1 MSCIFHQ
8 WFYRGAAAPT
18 FAAHGD
24 HVGER
29 GMTEDDGLICS
40 YLLDGRGGGRA
51 LGWAEIA
58 RWRPQ
63 DGLLW
68 VHLDRAGSA
77 ARRWLQ
83 QDGGLDPVIAGAL
96 LAEEVRPR
104 ELRIEDAL
112 LVVLRGVNLNPGAD
126 PEDMVGIRIW
136 LEPTRIVTVRHRRL
150 MAISDLREAIAVDR
164 GPTSPGQFLV
174 MLSAR
179 LIERMGP
186 VLDDLIDE
194 VDRLEDTVVTAHSAD
209 LRGAL
214 GSLRRQAIALRRYL
228 APQREVMVRLALE
241 QTSWLVAQDKA
252 YLREIGDRTTRFVE
266 DLDAARER
274 AGVVQ
279 DELNNRISDQMNRTM
294 YLLTVVAAV
303 LLPPSLL
310 TGLLGVNVGG
320 MPGVDHPMSFA
331 IVVALIVAIAV
342 VEVAV
347 LRRLKWI

>member
-1 MSCIFHQ
+1 
-8 WFYRGAAAPT
+8 
-18 FAAHGD
+18 
-24 HVGER
+24 
-29 GMTEDDGLICS
+29 MTEDDGLICA
-40 YLLDGRGGGRA
+40 YLLDGQGGGRTI
-51 LGWAEIA
+51 GWSEIA
-58 RWRPQ
+58 SWQ
-63 DGLLW
+63 ASDGLLW
-68 VHLDRAGSA
+68 VHLDRAGPE

-83 QDGGLDPVIAGAL
+83 ERSGLDPVIAGAL

-136 LEPTRIVTVRHRRL
+136 LEPARVVTVRHRRL
-150 MAISDLREAIAVDR
+150 MAIGDLREALAGGR
-164 GPTSPGQFLV
+164 GPSSPGQFMV
-174 MLSAR
+174 MLSGR
-179 LIERMGP
+179 LIERVGP
-186 VLDDLIDE
+186 VIDDLVDE
-194 VDRLEDTVVTAHSAD
+194 VDRLEDTVVTAHSAE

-228 APQREVMVRLALE
+228 APQREVMARLAME
-241 QTSWLVAQDKA
+241 QTSWLQADDKA
-252 YLREIGDRTTRFVE
+252 YLREVSDRTTRFVE

-279 DELNNRISDQMNRTM
+279 DELNSRISDQMNRTM

-310 TGLLGVNVGG
+310 TGLLGINVGG
-320 MPGVDHPMSFA
+320 MPGADNPLSFA
-331 IVVALIVAIAV
+331 IVVVLIIALAV

-347 LRRLKWI
+347 LRHLKWI

>member
-1 MSCIFHQ
+1 M
-8 WFYRGAAAPT
+8 A
-18 FAAHGD
+18 
-24 HVGER
+24 
-29 GMTEDDGLICS
+29 EDRGLICA
-40 YLLDGRGGGRA
+40 YLLDGQGGGHTM
-51 LGWAEIA
+51 GWTEIA
-58 RWRPQ
+58 SWRAQ
-63 DGLLW
+63 DGVLW
-68 VHLDRAGSA
+68 VHLDRAGPD

-83 QDGGLDPVIAGAL
+83 EDSGLDPLVAGAL
-96 LAEEVRPR
+96 LAAEVRPR

-112 LVVLRGVNLNPGAD
+112 LVVMRGVNLNPGAD

-136 LEPTRIVTVRHRRL
+136 LEGARIVTVRHRRL
-150 MAISDLREAIAVDR
+150 MAVSDLREALTTGR
-164 GPTSPGQFLV
+164 GPTDPGQFLV
-174 MLSAR
+174 MLSSR

-186 VLDDLIDE
+186 VIEQLVDE
-194 VDRLEDTVVTAHSAD
+194 VDRLEDTVFTAHSAE

-228 APQREVMVRLALE
+228 APQREVMGRLAME
-241 QTSWLVAQDKA
+241 QTSWLQADDKA
-252 YLREIGDRTTRFVE
+252 YLREISDRTTRFVE

-279 DELNNRISDQMNRTM
+279 DELNSRISDQMNRTM

-320 MPGVDHPMSFA
+320 MPGVEHPMAFA
-331 IVVALIVAIAV
+331 IVVVLIIAIAV
-342 VEVAV
+342 LEIAV

>member
-1 MSCIFHQ
+1 
-8 WFYRGAAAPT
+8 
-18 FAAHGD
+18 
-24 HVGER
+24 
-29 GMTEDDGLICS
+29 MTEDDGLICA
-40 YLLDGRGGGRA
+40 YLLDGRGGGRPI
-51 LGWAEIA
+51 GWTEIA
-58 RWRPQ
+58 SWRPQ

-68 VHLDRAGSA
+68 VHLDRAGIE
-77 ARRWLQ
+77 ARQWLQ
-83 QDGGLDPVIAGAL
+83 QDSGLDPVTAGAL
-96 LAEEVRPR
+96 LAEDVRPR
-104 ELRIEDAL
+104 ELRVEDAL

-150 MAISDLREAIAVDR
+150 MAISDLREALATGR
-164 GPTSPGQFLV
+164 GPTSPGQFLIT
-174 MLSAR
+174 LSAR
-179 LIERMGP
+179 LIERVGP
-186 VLDDLIDE
+186 VIDDLVDE

-228 APQREVMVRLALE
+228 APQREVMARLAME
-241 QTSWLVAQDKA
+241 QTSWLQPDDKA
-252 YLREIGDRTTRFVE
+252 YLREVSDRTTRFVE

-279 DELNNRISDQMNRTM
+279 DELGSRISDQMNRTM

-310 TGLLGVNVGG
+310 TGLLGINVGG
-320 MPGVDHPMSFA
+320 MPGTDNPMSFA
-331 IVVALIVAIAV
+331 IVVVLIIAIAV

-347 LRRLKWI
+347 LRHLKWI